1 MHDSTYSVYTTIFYF
16 TKYGMV
22 FSSQANETVIQ
33 QLRDHNALYRA
44 QVREMG
50 SRLEQAR
57 RQGQE
62 IAERKNSG
70 EISVLREE
78 LGSKSK

>member
-1 MHDSTYSVYTTIFYF
+1 MMLYNI
-16 TKYGMV
+16 
-22 FSSQANETVIQ
+22 SQANETVIQ

-57 RQGQE
+57 KHGQE

>member
-1 MHDSTYSVYTTIFYF
+1 
-16 TKYGMV
+16 
-22 FSSQANETVIQ
+22 
-33 QLRDHNALYRA
+33 
-44 QVREMG
+44 MG

-57 RQGQE
+57 RHGQE

-70 EISVLREE
+70 EINVLREE